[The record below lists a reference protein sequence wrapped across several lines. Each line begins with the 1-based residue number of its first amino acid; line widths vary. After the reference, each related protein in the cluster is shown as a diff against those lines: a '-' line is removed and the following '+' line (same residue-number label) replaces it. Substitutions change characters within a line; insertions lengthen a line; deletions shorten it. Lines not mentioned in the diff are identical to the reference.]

1 LGSYLSGSL
10 LWQRSPRGIGALRRT
25 GAFVIAPHDPTKERP
40 MDLRWLVL
48 AMLLESSASFGQ
60 TPSTVDRLY
69 VLDCGQGRAADQSRW
84 SPGVNVG
91 VPIDLVNHCYLI
103 KHAQG
108 WMIWDTGVP
117 ERVADMPDG
126 LLAAGGA
133 LVWKR
138 PRTIAEQLA
147 ELGISA
153 GDVSLVA
160 VSHTHPD
167 HVGNVDMFSAAMV
180 LIQRAEYDWAFAQPN
195 TPFSAEHA
203 TRKLDGDFD
212 VFGDG
217 SVRIISTPG
226 HTPGHQSLLVRLA
239 NTGAVLLSGDAVHF
253 RDNWE
258 NRRVPSMNVN
268 REQTLTSMQRI
279 ADVLLEST
287 AALWIQHEAQGERL
301 RLAPAFYD

>member
-1 LGSYLSGSL
+1 M
-10 LWQRSPRGIGALRRT
+10 T
-25 GAFVIAPHDPTKERP
+25 
-40 MDLRWLVL
+40 LRWLVL
-48 AMLLESSASFGQ
+48 ALLLGSSTRFGQ
-60 TPSTVDRLY
+60 RAATVERLY

-84 SPGVNVG
+84 SLGVNVG
-91 VPIDLVNHCYLI
+91 VPIDLVNPCYLI

-108 WMIWDTGVP
+108 WMIWETGVP

-126 LLAAGGA
+126 LLAASGT

-138 PRTIAEQLA
+138 PKTIAAQLA
-147 ELGISA
+147 ELGISS
-153 GDVSLVA
+153 GDIRLVA

-167 HVGNVDMFSAAMV
+167 HVGNVDMFSAATV
-180 LIQRAEYDWAFAQPN
+180 LIQRAEYESAFAQP
-195 TPFSAEHA
+195 TTLFSAGHRA
-203 TRKLDGDFD
+203 RKLDGDVD

-239 NTGAVLLSGDAVHF
+239 NTGAVVLSGDAVHF

-268 REQTLTSMQRI
+268 REQTLASLQRI
-279 ADVLLEST
+279 ADLLAEHK
-287 AALWIQHEAQGERL
+287 AVLWIHHDKAQGARL